1 MTMPSDLLVLL
12 AGYSLL
18 IVAASLLGGWLP
30 TLVRLTHVRTQ
41 LAMCFVAGFMLWVAL
56 NHLLPHALAQTQATV
71 DLVMSWV
78 MAGVIMMLLL
88 QRMFHFHQH
97 DYSDHEQELTQQQR
111 SAHSLSWLG
120 IAAGLS
126 VHTLVAGIALGS
138 SIQAES
144 HGGASG
150 WLGFGVFL
158 AIALHKP
165 LDAMSITVMMKASG
179 WNATARNVVNMG
191 FALLCPVGAL
201 LFLWG
206 VGHSGSSDKVVIACA
221 LAFSA
226 GVFLCI
232 SLSDL
237 LPEVHFHSHDRGKL
251 AMSFL
256 LGIGVAFALGY
267 LEPEVHQHGTS
278 EPPPTPVTSQSS
290 ATPFLL
296 PQTLEIS
303 PGITRF
309 TMSNALCV
317 YTANPHIAPDRL
329 RLLKKFMFINE
340 LSYFLSF
347 VTVTK

>member
-1 MTMPSDLLVLL
+1 MPSDLLVLL
-12 AGYSLL
+12 AGYSLA
-18 IVAASLLGGWLP
+18 IMAASLLGGWLP
-30 TLVRLTHVRTQ
+30 ALVRLTHVRTQ
-41 LAMCFVAGFMLWVAL
+41 VAMCFVAGFVLWVAL
-56 NHLLPHALAQTQATV
+56 NQLLPHALVQAQATV

-97 DYSDHEQELTQQQR
+97 DFSDHEQDLTQQQQG
-111 SAHSLSWLG
+111 AHSLSWLG
-120 IAAGLS
+120 IAVGLG

-144 HGGASG
+144 QGGAAG
-150 WLGFGVFL
+150 WLGLGVFL
-158 AIALHKP
+158 AIVLHKP
-165 LDAMSITVMMKASG
+165 LDAMSITVLMKAAG
-179 WNATARNVVNMG
+179 WSATARNAVNMG

-206 VGHSGSSDKVVIACA
+206 AGQSGSSGNVVTACA

-251 AMSFL
+251 ALSFL
-256 LGIGVAFALGY
+256 LGIGLAFALGY
-267 LEPEVHQHGTS
+267 LEPEVHQHGTN
-278 EPPPTPVTSQSS
+278 ELLPAPVTSQSS

-296 PQTLEIS
+296 PQAVEIS

-309 TMSNALCV
+309 APPRRFDALATNAGAISGLEIPALPGRC
-317 YTANPHIAPDRL
+317 A
-329 RLLKKFMFINE
+329 
-340 LSYFLSF
+340 
-347 VTVTK
+347 